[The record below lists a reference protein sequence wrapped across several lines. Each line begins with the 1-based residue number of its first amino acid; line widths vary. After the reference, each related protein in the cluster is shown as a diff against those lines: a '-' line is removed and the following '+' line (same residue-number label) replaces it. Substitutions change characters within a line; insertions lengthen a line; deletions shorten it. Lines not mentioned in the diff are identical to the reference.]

1 MVIALY
7 DRCMTGVSEAYELQD
22 GKNLGV
28 KNIVA
33 DQHLLLL

>member
-1 MVIALY
+1 
-7 DRCMTGVSEAYELQD
+7 MTGVSEAYELQE

-28 KNIVA
+28 EYKVA